1 LQAVIQNSPKKKKQK
16 DEDEQYHDADG
27 DGSSASGGDTG
38 ADLVLRNLTN
48 GEEKTFNHVLEY
60 YFSNKNNKLL
70 MEVAKDPK
78 DSNSVAKVVL
88 YDCPSGKTVW
98 LSKQGNDFKNFAMT
112 DDGDQVAY
120 VAERNAAPK
129 DLQKFYKLWYFKEGM
144 DSAALIVDKFSVG
157 MQLGMT
163 VSEFANLNFSKSG
176 KRLFLA
182 QHPYKLPEILHWLIL
197 NMLNWTSGIIKM
209 ITCKRCKPHPC
220 DCVPHNRKIFW
231 QYMT

>member
-1 LQAVIQNSPKKKKQK
+1 YQVETDKDAVTKKKPDAAKPENTFKKTADSLELIIDSLQAVIQNFPKKKKQK
-16 DEDEQYHDADG
+16 DDDEQYTDADG
-27 DGSSASGGDTG
+27 DGTTASGGDTG

-70 MEVAKDPK
+70 MDVAKDPK

-112 DDGDQVAY
+112 DDGDQLAY
-120 VAERNAAPK
+120 VAERDAAPK

-144 DSAALIVDKFSVG
+144 DSATLLVDKFSVG

-163 VSEFANLNFSKSG
+163 VSEFANLSFSKSG
-176 KRLFLA
+176 KRLFFGTA
-182 QHPYKLPEILHWLIL
+182 GCQRYD
-197 NMLNWTSGIIKM
+197 TG
-209 ITCKRCKPHPC
+209 
-220 DCVPHNRKIFW
+220 
-231 QYMT
+231 